1 MPRRAE
7 IVDSVR
13 EKILQN
19 EFGPGESVPEESL
32 AAEFSVSRTPV
43 REALIV
49 LEHQGLVVNEANRG
63 VRVVSVSIE
72 SIRSYF
78 ETARATHPVMFGLVN
93 SRISDADRKLL
104 VSERPATAN
113 PTSSVL
119 DHFRFLVRIAAL
131 SRNDF
136 MLITTRAIEA
146 YHCFVRAS
154 VLRNLPE
161 RVVGAACDELR
172 LHRENVV
179 DAIMIGDDAEL
190 TEALSQMI
198 EGSRVFLISH
208 LV

>member
-1 MPRRAE
+1 MARRSE
-7 IVDSVR
+7 IVESVR

-49 LEHQGLVVNEANRG
+49 LEHQGLVVNQANRG
-63 VRVVSVSIE
+63 FRVVSVSIE

-78 ETARATHPVMFGLVN
+78 ETARAMHPMMFELVN
-93 SRISDADRKLL
+93 ARCDRADYEQLIGQAPEKIDP
-104 VSERPATAN
+104 SK
-113 PTSSVL
+113 SVL
-119 DHFRFLVRIAAL
+119 DHYTFLVRAASL
-131 SRNDF
+131 SRNEF
-136 MLITTRAIEA
+136 MLLTTRAIEG

-154 VLRNLPE
+154 VMRNLPE
-161 RVVGAACDELR
+161 RVVQAAGQELR
-172 LHRENVV
+172 LHQENVV
-179 DAIMIGDDAEL
+179 DALKIGDEAEVK
-190 TEALSQMI
+190 EALTQMI